1 MQALRVH
8 EKDIKVTEQRTSQ
21 EDKTMSKEIAKKLI
35 TELQTNTDLKAKIAG
50 IEDKDEL
57 VKIAVEV
64 GYDVTLE
71 EMLEAEREFKEQIA
85 QKTDAQSAELSADE
99 LESIAGGAFGN
110 GDISKDGRELGCAI
124 CNITLGEQRRTQEW
138 CTHMHLCAE
147 ANFGGTKEWCEGAY
161 GANYHSPDNASPVL
175 L

>member
-1 MQALRVH
+1 MA
-8 EKDIKVTEQRTSQ
+8 
-21 EDKTMSKEIAKKLI
+21 KETAKKLI
-35 TELQTNTDLKAKIAG
+35 AELQTNEELRAKVKGITDITDRA
-50 IEDKDEL
+50 EM
-57 VKIAVEV
+57 VKIAVEA
-64 GYDVTLE
+64 GYDVTVE

-85 QKTDAQSAELSADE
+85 QKTDAQSMELSVDE
-99 LESIAGGAFGN
+99 LESTAGGAFGN

-124 CNITLGEQRRTQEW
+124 CDITLGEQRRTQEW

-161 GANYHSPDNASPVL
+161 GVNYHSPDTGSPVL